1 MQRVLFQQ
9 PEMSQFQSQASRVLA
24 GHGTAKQEPAIN
36 DEFYDEK
43 NSVLWLVVSVFGN
56 VIGGT
61 LLLSGMF
68 ILPHVLAG
76 ILD

>member
-1 MQRVLFQQ
+1 MHHVLFQQ
-9 PEMSQFQSQASRVLA
+9 PEVSQFQSQASRVLP
-24 GHGTAKQEPAIN
+24 GHGTGEQEPAIN

-43 NSVLWLVVSVFGN
+43 NSAFWLVILVLGN

-61 LLLSGMF
+61 LLISGMF
-68 ILPHVLAG
+68 VLPHVLAG

>member
-1 MQRVLFQQ
+1 MQRVLIQQ
-9 PEMSQFQSQASRVLA
+9 PEISQSQASRVLA
-24 GHGTAKQEPAIN
+24 GHGTDEQEPAIN

-43 NSVLWLVVSVFGN
+43 NSVLWLVVSVVGN

-76 ILD
+76 ILG

>member
-1 MQRVLFQQ
+1 MQHVLFQQ
-9 PEMSQFQSQASRVLA
+9 PEISQFQSQASRVLP
-24 GHGTAKQEPAIN
+24 GHGSGEQEPAIN

-43 NSVLWLVVSVFGN
+43 NSVLWLVISVLGN

-61 LLLSGMF
+61 LLLSSMF
-68 ILPHVLAG
+68 VLPHVLAG